1 MSVYSPLAELRA
13 PPAGLFVSGPRV
25 HESRVR
31 RAIAFV
37 DGQSLFHAARLA
49 FGRAEPDYDPAALAG
64 LVAERM
70 GWILTSVR
78 FYTGVPDA
86 ARRPF
91 WHRYWRAKLRAMAA
105 SGVIVVQRPL
115 RYRRRLVRSPDGSI
129 VEGEVGEEKGIDIR
143 IALDAVRAI
152 VTRQCD
158 VVLLFSQDQDFAELA
173 REVRV
178 IAADQQRWIKIA
190 SAYPVGPGLANAR
203 GVDRTDWIP
212 LDRAAYEAC
221 LDLRDYRQ

>member
-1 MSVYSPLAELRA
+1 VGE
-13 PPAGLFVSGPRV
+13 PRDK
-25 HESRVR
+25 

-37 DGQSLFHAARLA
+37 DGQSLFHAARQA
-49 FGRAEPDYDPAALAG
+49 FGRAEPDYNPSALAA

-70 GWILTSVR
+70 GWRLTSVR
-78 FYTGVPDA
+78 FYTGVPDG

-91 WHRYWRAKLRAMAA
+91 WHRYWRAKIRAMAA
-105 SGVIVVQRPL
+105 SGVVVVQRPL
-115 RYRRRLVRSPDGSI
+115 RYRRRLVRLPDGSI
-129 VEGEVGEEKGIDIR
+129 VEAEVGEEKGIDLR
-143 IALDAVRAI
+143 IALDAVRTI

-178 IAADQQRWIKIA
+178 IAAEQQRWIKIA
-190 SAYPVGPGLANAR
+190 SAYPVGPGLANTR

-221 LDLRDYRQ
+221 LDVREYRQ